1 SEPLGQRDKATEALF
16 IYVAVAPDGKPRPLP
31 VQG

>member
-1 SEPLGQRDKATEALF
+1 ATEALF
-16 IYVAVAPDGKPRPLP
+16 IYVAVDPDGKPRPLP